1 MNKIITVNGILVATQ
16 NDLSKHAENTV
27 SHITEEERTA
37 WNKKAD
43 AADLDSKVDTATFN
57 TRQTDTAVHV
67 TETEKETWNSGMI
80 VPSPFGYPQIGDY
93 KITLGSRGYSL
104 TLEAGIQGGT
114 LFLSSTMGNKK
125 LYISDL
131 FMLAE
136 HTQELLALCNK
147 RAANN

>member
-57 TRQTDTAVHV
+57 THQTDTAVHV
-67 TETEKETWNSGMI
+67 TETEKENMEFRHDCSQP
-80 VPSPFGYPQIGDY
+80 VRLPAN
-93 KITLGSRGYSL
+93 RGL
-104 TLEAGIQGGT
+104 
-114 LFLSSTMGNKK
+114 
-125 LYISDL
+125 
-131 FMLAE
+131 
-136 HTQELLALCNK
+136 
-147 RAANN
+147 

>member
-57 TRQTDTAVHV
+57 THQTDTAVHV

-93 KITLGSRGYSL
+93 KIP
-104 TLEAGIQGGT
+104 
-114 LFLSSTMGNKK
+114 
-125 LYISDL
+125 
-131 FMLAE
+131 
-136 HTQELLALCNK
+136 
-147 RAANN
+147 